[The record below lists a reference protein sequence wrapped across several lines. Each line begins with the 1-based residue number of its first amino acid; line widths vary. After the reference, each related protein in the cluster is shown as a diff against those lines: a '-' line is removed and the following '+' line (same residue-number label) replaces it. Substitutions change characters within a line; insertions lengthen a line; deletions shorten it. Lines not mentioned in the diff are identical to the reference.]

1 MSRNKTDIRL
11 TSQLR
16 VLTTLAAGL
25 VCVAVNAAQPRLV
38 VGIMVDG
45 LRQEYID
52 MLREHFGRDGFNR
65 LLENGLVL
73 ENVDY
78 GPGLDATAAAAV
90 VMTGASPAVNGIPSA
105 KIYDL
110 QARRYR
116 SVYDDGHTVGN
127 YTDETLAPAALR
139 TTTLADEARIDGAG
153 VTMAYAVA
161 ADPEMA
167 ITLGGHAANSAVWI
181 NDLTGNWASSTL
193 YPQFPVSISTD
204 NRLRPLSTRL
214 DTMMWM
220 PADNTAAASGLPSHL
235 TAYNFH
241 HSFNKLKTDRL
252 AAFKNS
258 PLANTEVTRVAGEL
272 LRSLKLGTHDGTDVL
287 NIAYTLTPYEYTRN
301 AENRY
306 ELADSYMKLDAELSR
321 LFNLVDSQAGR
332 DGAVIFL
339 AGTPPVNRRRRD
351 DEQWNIP
358 GGEFSTRKAI
368 SLLNLYLIALYGNGE
383 WVNGFS
389 GDTFYVNASLA
400 KERDVDIARLRRE
413 AADLLKRMAGVD
425 IAFTTD
431 EILDGKAPVVDP
443 EALRRNTVVGVSDG
457 DVHVQLV
464 PGWELID
471 DFNTPGAKSGRVSA
485 HAATTAPAYLL
496 IPGADPAL
504 ITETVDARVI
514 APTVARQMRIR
525 SPNGAASPPLRVPV
539 NSRTAASHR

>member
-1 MSRNKTDIRL
+1 MSKYKADIRKASL
-11 TSQLR
+11 LK
-16 VLTTLAAGL
+16 VITTLAAGL
-25 VCVAVNAAQPRLV
+25 VYVAVNAAQPRLV

-45 LRQEYID
+45 LQQEYID
-52 MLREHFGRDGFNR
+52 MLRDHFSHNGFNR
-65 LLENGLVL
+65 LLNNGLVL

-139 TTTLADEARIDGAG
+139 TTTLADEARINGAG
-153 VTMAYAVA
+153 VTMVYAVA

-181 NDLTGNWASSTL
+181 NDATANWASSTV
-193 YPQFPVSISTD
+193 YPQFPVSVSTD

-214 DTMMWM
+214 DTMLWM
-220 PADNTAAASGLPSHL
+220 PADNTAAAAGLPSHL

-241 HSFNKLKTDRL
+241 HSFNKSNPDRI
-252 AAFKNS
+252 ASFKNS
-258 PLANTEVTRVAGEL
+258 ALVNTEVTRVAGEL
-272 LRSLKLGTHDGTDVL
+272 LQSLKLGTHDGTDVL
-287 NIAYTLTPYEYTRN
+287 NVAYNLTPYRYTRN

-306 ELADSYMKLDAELSR
+306 ELADSYMKLDAELVR
-321 LFNLVDSQAGR
+321 LFNLVDAQAGHN
-332 DGAVIFL
+332 GAIIFL

-351 DEQWNIP
+351 DDQWNIP

-383 WVNGFS
+383 WINGFS
-389 GDTFYVNASLA
+389 GDTFYVNATLA
-400 KERDVDIARLRRE
+400 KEREVDVARLRRE

-425 IAFTTD
+425 VAYTID
-431 EILDGKAPVVDP
+431 EILDGKAPVVAPD
-443 EALRRNTVVGVSDG
+443 ALRRNTVVGVSDG
-457 DVHVQLV
+457 DIHVQLV

-471 DFNTPGAKSGRVSA
+471 DFNTPGARSGRVSA

-496 IPGADPAL
+496 IPGAEPA
-504 ITETVDARVI
+504 TVSETVDARVI

-525 SPNGAASPPLRVPV
+525 SPNGAASPPLRVQVSNKP
-539 NSRTAASHR
+539 